1 MRSMTNV
8 SSCAFLALLLLGG
21 CGEQDVPEREPAH
34 EDTHAHDEHGEETH
48 AHDEHG
54 EETLAHD
61 EHGEETH
68 AHDEHGEE
76 AHGPAEEDHQ
86 EAVRLTSEA
95 IQASG
100 VVVQG
105 AGPREIQVT
114 RSLPGEVVANSDRLA
129 HIVPRFPGITQQVLK
144 GLGDQVR
151 EGEPLAVIESNE
163 SLSGYEVRSLIS
175 GTIIE
180 KHITLG
186 EFVRDDADIFVVADL
201 STVWINVT
209 VYARDIAAVRPG
221 LLAHVTAVGG
231 APSATGTIDYTGP
244 VLGEATRA
252 ATARLVLP
260 NPKREWRP
268 GMFVTAR
275 IVTDQVRAPVAVHDG
290 ALQRFEGRDC
300 VFVQEGDAFEPR
312 PVRLGRSDGEWTEI
326 LDGLQ
331 AGERYVAEGSF
342 IVKSEFLKAEASHD
356 H

>member
-1 MRSMTNV
+1 V
-8 SSCAFLALLLLGG
+8 SLYPFLVALLLSGG
-21 CGEQDVPEREPAH
+21 CTDRSADEREHGHEDHAH
-34 EDTHAHDEHGEETH
+34 EEHGQEAHAHEEHAEDAH
-48 AHDEHG
+48 AHGDDEEGH
-54 EETLAHD
+54 
-61 EHGEETH
+61 
-68 AHDEHGEE
+68 
-76 AHGPAEEDHQ
+76 
-86 EAVRLTSEA
+86 EAVRLTPEA

-100 VVVQG
+100 IALQE
-105 AGPREIQVT
+105 AGPRDIEIT

-129 HIVPRFPGITQQVLK
+129 HIVPRFPGITKQVLK

-163 SLSGYEVRSLIS
+163 SLSAYEVKSLIS

-209 VYARDIAAVRPG
+209 VYARDIAIVRPG
-221 LLAHVTAVGG
+221 LVAHVTAVGG
-231 APSATGTIDYTGP
+231 APSATGTIDYAGP

-260 NPKREWRP
+260 NPEREWRP

-275 IVTDQVRAPVAVHDG
+275 LVTDRVRAPVAVHDG

-300 VFVQEGDAFEPR
+300 VFIQKGGAFEPR
-312 PVRLGRSDGEWTEI
+312 PVRLGRSDGGWTEI
-326 LDGLQ
+326 VDGLE

-342 IVKSEFLKAEASHD
+342 IVKSEFLKSEASHA